1 MARRQSEGPCATCGR
16 TFPSAKLSRV
26 IIEAHTILLCKEH
39 ATIVARA
46 MPKTF
51 EHLRRLFLEPE
62 TGATPARRSLI
73 ERRGVDDRRVF
84 PPRPEGRRMG
94 GRRKEDAAA

>member
-1 MARRQSEGPCATCGR
+1 MARRQSEGPCAACGR
-16 TFPSAKLSRV
+16 VLPSARLARV

-39 ATIVARA
+39 AATVARA

-62 TGATPARRSLI
+62 TGGTPARRSLL
-73 ERRGVDDRRVF
+73 ERRGLDDRRVF